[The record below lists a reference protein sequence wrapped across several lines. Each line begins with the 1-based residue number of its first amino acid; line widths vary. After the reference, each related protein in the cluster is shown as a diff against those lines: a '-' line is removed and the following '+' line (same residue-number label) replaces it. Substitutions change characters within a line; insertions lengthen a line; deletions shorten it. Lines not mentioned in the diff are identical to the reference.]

1 MKDNIQTI
9 ITRIQDHLPER
20 SEIIVTGESYQVREL
35 YDHPDWEVRTKKL
48 QPYDWSFQHNEFVI
62 GEDSC
67 GNFFTVNN
75 KGSIFFL
82 DHETDVRTFLCGSLK
97 EFSSRLQKP
106 EDVNLPPH
114 KVISG
119 WVDPD
124 FKPEFD

>member
-9 ITRIQDHLPER
+9 ITRIQGHLPER
-20 SEIIVTGESYQVREL
+20 SEIIVNGESYQIREL
-35 YDHPDWEVRTKKL
+35 YDYPDWEVRTKKL
-48 QPYDWSFQHNEFVI
+48 QQYDWIFQHNEFVI

-67 GNFFTVNN
+67 GNFFTVGN

-82 DHETDVRTFLCGSLK
+82 DHETDVRTLLCGSLK

-106 EDVNLPPH
+106 EDVDLPPH
-114 KVISG
+114 EIISV
-119 WVDPD
+119 WIDPD